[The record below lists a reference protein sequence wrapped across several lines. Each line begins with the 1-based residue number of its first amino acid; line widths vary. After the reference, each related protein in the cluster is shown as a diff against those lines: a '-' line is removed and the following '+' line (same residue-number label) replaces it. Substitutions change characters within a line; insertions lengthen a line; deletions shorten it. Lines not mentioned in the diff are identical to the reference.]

1 MDVEK
6 WMKKANKFD
15 REIVGFEEVKKSL
28 QERLSETQVQVSL
41 FETKF
46 NDSEKERLTFKQQNS
61 QLELD
66 NEVLEKET
74 LDIRLSVDQL
84 NRSRIHAENIY
95 EHEKEY

>member
-1 MDVEK
+1 
-6 WMKKANKFD
+6 MKKANKFD

-84 NRSRIHAENIY
+84 NRSRIHAETIY